1 MTKDKILEVAKEE
14 FAKYGYA
21 AVSINNLVKK
31 LEINKATVYYHYK
44 DKKAL
49 YNEVIKSI
57 IENKNIRTKQIVKT
71 NMEGKDLLKAYI
83 NSQVK
88 YIEENPCI
96 IPLVLREIANL
107 GLILEES
114 FVPIFEE
121 DIKYIE
127 LILSKLHL
135 KEEYKNISTYAFFS
149 LITGTIFNFYSI
161 QMTNLSL
168 GTKDELKKNSK
179 KSLEYI
185 SNFIY
190 NILVSAILKV

>member
-1 MTKDKILEVAKEE
+1 MTKDKILEVATQE
-14 FAKYGYA
+14 FAKYGYD
-21 AVSINNLVKK
+21 AVSMNKLVKK
-31 LEINKATVYYHYK
+31 LDINKATVYYHYK

-49 YNEVIKSI
+49 YNEVIKTV
-57 IENKNIRTKQIVKT
+57 IENKNIRTRLIFKE
-71 NMEGKDLLKAYI
+71 NENHKDLLKAYI
-83 NSQVK
+83 QSQVK

-96 IPLVLREIANL
+96 VSLALREIANL
-107 GLILEES
+107 GAELEES

-121 DIKYIE
+121 DIRYIQM
-127 LILSKLHL
+127 ILDKLEL
-135 KEEYKNISTYAFFS
+135 KEEYRNITAYAFFS
-149 LITGTIFNFYSI
+149 LISGTVFNFYSI

-190 NILVSAILKV
+190 NIIVSATLKD